1 MPVIYLQ
8 DKEVDVNLN
17 EKNGTNIM
25 LSMLDEAFFTQYSV
39 LDVMNNPRKLQKE
52 ELAKYVSTILIRQV
66 KHSVSTLLN
75 CGVKISD
82 EEILAII
89 ADEIKNERMRKIVG
103 KSDVKKKFKDMMSDY
118 LESTQNYL

>member
-1 MPVIYLQ
+1 MAAL
-8 DKEVDVNLN
+8 
-17 EKNGTNIM
+17 
-25 LSMLDEAFFTQYSV
+25 

>member
-1 MPVIYLQ
+1 MTKYILILILIIFNAVNAMESSVCGQFEP
-8 DKEVDVNLN
+8 DKDLIFLLTQLSTYIKSGITLVDSLN
-17 EKNGTNIM
+17 
-25 LSMLDEAFFTQYSV
+25 
-39 LDVMNNPRKLQKE
+39 
-52 ELAKYVSTILIRQV
+52 ILIRQV